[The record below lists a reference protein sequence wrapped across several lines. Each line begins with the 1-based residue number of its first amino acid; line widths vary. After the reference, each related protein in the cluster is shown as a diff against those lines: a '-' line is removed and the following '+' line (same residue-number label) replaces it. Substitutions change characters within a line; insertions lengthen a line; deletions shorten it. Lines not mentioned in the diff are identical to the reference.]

1 MANAFRLKST
11 TMFSRSD
18 DEIDESP
25 LRIVFLSVEGNKT
38 ERQYFE
44 YVEKYRVNLG
54 IKASVHVHTLQ
65 RAKRDNLSAPQ
76 DVLELL
82 EEYLLI
88 RKNEGLPER
97 LRKIIPEE
105 YSEDFVSSYLN
116 SKLDPKDDK
125 VRAFETELEKAGY
138 DVVYNNYLREFKGEN
153 DVYAIV
159 LDRDY
164 KSHTVWQMQNIVK
177 ECTDKGYKVYITTPL
192 FEFWL
197 LLHLMDISSL
207 SDEELELIKVNDAV
221 SEKHTYTSKMVS
233 DIAGHSK
240 SISDKVFQEYYLSNV
255 DLAIDQAKVI
265 SGNIDEL
272 IGTDE
277 SDVARMGRIGTNLH
291 ELFELLRTDELA
303 NDGELDE

>member
-82 EEYLLI
+82 EEYLLV
-88 RKNEGLPER
+88 RRNDGLPER
-97 LRKIIPEE
+97 LRKIIPKE
-105 YSEDFVSSYLN
+105 YSDEFVNSYLN
-116 SKLDPKDDK
+116 LKLDPNDDK
-125 VRAFETELEKAGY
+125 VRAFETELEQAGY

-164 KSHTVWQMQNIVK
+164 KSHTVLQMQNIVK
-177 ECTDKGYKVYITTPL
+177 
-192 FEFWL
+192 EFWL

-207 SDEELELIKVNDAV
+207 SDDELELIKVNDTV

-233 DIAGHSK
+233 DIAGQSK
-240 SISDKVFQEYYLSNV
+240 SISDKVFQEHYLSNV
-255 DLAIDQAKVI
+255 DFAIDQAKLI

-272 IGTDE
+272 IGTNE
-277 SDVARMGRIGTNLH
+277 NNVSRMGKIGTNLH
-291 ELFELLRTDELA
+291 ELFELLRTDELTT
-303 NDGELDE
+303 DGELDE

>member
-82 EEYLLI
+82 EEYLLV
-88 RKNEGLPER
+88 RRNDGLPER
-97 LRKIIPEE
+97 LRKIIPKE
-105 YSEDFVSSYLN
+105 YSDEFVNSYLN
-116 SKLDPKDDK
+116 LKLDPNDDK
-125 VRAFETELEKAGY
+125 VRAFETELEQAGY

-164 KSHTVWQMQNIVK
+164 KSHTVLQMQNIVK

-207 SDEELELIKVNDAV
+207 SDDELELIKVNDTV

-240 SISDKVFQEYYLSNV
+240 SISDKVFQEHYLSNV
-255 DLAIDQAKVI
+255 DFAIDQAKLI

-272 IGTDE
+272 IGTNE
-277 SDVARMGRIGTNLH
+277 NNVSRMGKIGTNLH
-291 ELFELLRTDELA
+291 ELFELLRTDELT